1 MPAPLTD
8 RQQTVLDAIVA
19 HQRAHGAPP
28 TLTELALRLSIH
40 VNAVRKHVA
49 ALAARGALSVHAGQ
63 ARGIRLP
70 DAQAG
75 KSAAPPFSL
84 PILGRVAAGVPIESH
99 PEFEGEF
106 AIDPA
111 AFSPRPHYLL
121 RVRGD
126 SMREDG
132 ILDGDLIAVRQGP
145 EALHG
150 QTVVAR
156 VDGAL
161 TVKRLEL
168 TPGRIR
174 LLPSNPEYAPIEV
187 RPEQDFAI
195 EGRYCG
201 LVRRA

>member
-1 MPAPLTD
+1 MHPALTD
-8 RQQTVLDAIVA
+8 RQQTVLDAISA

-28 TLTELALRLSIH
+28 TLSELALRLGVH
-40 VNAVRKHVA
+40 VNAARKHVA
-49 ALAARGALSVHAGQ
+49 ALAARGALSVHPGQ
-63 ARGIRLP
+63 ARGIRLA
-70 DAQAG
+70 DAG
-75 KSAAPPFSL
+75 RAAAPFSL

-99 PEFEGEF
+99 PELEGEF
-106 AIDPA
+106 AIDPG
-111 AFSPRPHYLL
+111 AFSPRPDYLL

-132 ILDGDLIAVRQGP
+132 ILDGDLIAVRQSP

-156 VDGAL
+156 IDGAL

-168 TPGRIR
+168 KSGRIR
-174 LLPSNPEYAPIEV
+174 LLPRNPEYAPIEV
-187 RPEQDFAI
+187 HPEQDFAI

>member
-1 MPAPLTD
+1 MPTPLTE
-8 RQQTVLDAIVA
+8 RQKAVLDVIAA

-28 TLTELALRLSIH
+28 TLTELALRLRIH

-49 ALAARGALSVHAGQ
+49 ALAARGALSVRAGQ

-70 DAQAG
+70 DAPSRTVEA
-75 KSAAPPFSL
+75 PFSL
-84 PILGRVAAGVPIESH
+84 PILGRVAAGLPIESH
-99 PEFEGEF
+99 PELEGEF

-111 AFSPRPHYLL
+111 AFSPRPDYLL

-132 ILDGDLIAVRQGP
+132 ILDADLIAVRQGP

-150 QTVVAR
+150 QTVIAR
-156 VDGAL
+156 IDGAL
-161 TVKRLEL
+161 TVKRLDL
-168 TPGRIR
+168 APGRIR
-174 LLPSNPEYAPIEV
+174 LLPRNPEYASIEV
-187 RPEQDFAI
+187 HPEQDFAI

>member
-1 MPAPLTD
+1 MRPALTD
-8 RQQTVLDAIVA
+8 RQQTVLDAIAA
-19 HQRAHGAPP
+19 HQRASGAPP
-28 TLTELALRLSIH
+28 TLTELAQRLAIH

-49 ALAARGALSVHAGQ
+49 ALAARGALSVHPGQ
-63 ARGIRLP
+63 ARGIRLA
-70 DAQAG
+70 DTIGG
-75 KSAAPPFSL
+75 KAAAFSL
-84 PILGRVAAGVPIESH
+84 PILGRVAAGIPIDSQPDH
-99 PEFEGEF
+99 EGEIG
-106 AIDPA
+106 IDPA

-132 ILDGDLIAVRQGP
+132 ILDGDLLAVHQTAQ
-145 EALHG
+145 ALHG

-161 TVKRLEL
+161 TVKRLDL
-168 TPGRIR
+168 GAGRIR
-174 LLPSNPEYAPIEV
+174 LLPRNPDYAPIEI
-187 RPEQDFAI
+187 RPGQDFAI

>member
-1 MPAPLTD
+1 MRPALTD
-8 RQQTVLDAIVA
+8 RQQTVLDAIAA
-19 HQRAHGAPP
+19 HLRAHGVPP
-28 TLTELALRLSIH
+28 TLTELASRLDIH

-49 ALAARGALSVHAGQ
+49 ALAARGALSVHPGQ
-63 ARGIRLP
+63 ARGIRLA
-70 DAQAG
+70 DG
-75 KSAAPPFSL
+75 IGDKAAAFSL
-84 PILGRVAAGVPIESH
+84 PILGRVAAGAPIESH
-99 PEFEGEF
+99 PDLEGEV

-111 AFSPRPHYLL
+111 TFSPRPHYLL

-132 ILDGDLIAVRQGP
+132 ILDGDLLAVHQTAQ
-145 EALHG
+145 ALHG

-161 TVKRLEL
+161 TVKRLDL
-168 TPGRIR
+168 AGGRIR
-174 LLPSNPEYAPIEV
+174 LLPRNPEYAPIEV
-187 RPEQDFAI
+187 RPGQDFAI